1 MTQST
6 TILLVDE
13 LESAEALYLAL
24 GRIVEARDARTHGH
38 CERLAGYATALGT
51 NCHLE
56 GADLVALHRGAFLH
70 DIGKIAIPDRV
81 LLKPSCL
88 TRREYALIKTHPVI
102 GDELCRTVR
111 SLDAV
116 RGIVRHHHERLDGRG
131 YPDGLA
137 GDEIPLLAQIVTIV
151 DVYDALTTNRPY
163 RKAMSSAAAVATM
176 RSEAKQGAYSTD
188 LVERFI
194 GLMRSHALPRAAR
207 SSRPIVA
214 DRIAKLSSLRRPK
227 AARVW
232 ALTEDAREGSEKNST
247 PAGRDAGGGWRE
259 NT

>member
-1 MTQST
+1 MTTS
-6 TILLVDE
+6 IPVVD

-51 NCHLE
+51 SCDLDE
-56 GADLVALHRGAFLH
+56 ADLLALHRGAFLH

-81 LLKPSCL
+81 LLKPSAL
-88 TRREYALIKTHPVI
+88 TRREYALVKTHPVI
-102 GDELCRTVR
+102 GDELCRTVP

-163 RKAMSSAAAVATM
+163 RKAMSSVAAFATM
-176 RSEAKQGAYSTD
+176 RAEARQGAYSTE
-188 LVERFI
+188 LVERFLELTS
-194 GLMRSHALPRAAR
+194 GHALPPDPT
-207 SSRPIVA
+207 SSGPSSP
-214 DRIAKLSSLRRPK
+214 DRIARLALPVKSKMAKSVRARPAR
-227 AARVW
+227 AAF
-232 ALTEDAREGSEKNST
+232 G
-247 PAGRDAGGGWRE
+247 
-259 NT
+259 